1 MSCSPRLT
9 CLSLQITFN
18 KAGRRKD
25 EPGSRGFFLKQSD
38 ACLHQWLTGGKKMTW
53 GVSLA
58 DQTGFCTWRRNKVF
72 SYLRREWSWDFAG
85 ELKKKTGESLILFCC
100 TFWNYTK
107 KGGLMR
113 PCWGSGWRLK
123 LSKWGESIVRSLLLR
138 CLSFALNVQCV
149 RAFFRGN
156 VGVVQR
162 RGYTFTSRPAG
173 VPTVSRWHTQTHTHV
188 HKGINCVQFRI
199 LSYWPTATG
208 RLSRWRRPDQI
219 QGWLSRLGESNWKGS
234 LSPSLGG
241 GTDGPVTGQILVSGI
256 SL

>member
-1 MSCSPRLT
+1 
-9 CLSLQITFN
+9 
-18 KAGRRKD
+18 
-25 EPGSRGFFLKQSD
+25 
-38 ACLHQWLTGGKKMTW
+38 MTW

-173 VPTVSRWHTQTHTHV
+173 VPTVSRWHTQTHTHTCTKALIV
-188 HKGINCVQFRI
+188 CNSVFC
-199 LSYWPTATG
+199 PTGLLPPAV
-208 RLSRWRRPDQI
+208 SH
-219 QGWLSRLGESNWKGS
+219 
-234 LSPSLGG
+234 GG
-241 GTDGPVTGQILVSGI
+241 GVPIKFRAGCQDLVKVIERAVSAQVWGGARMVRSQVRYLCLGFLYKI
-256 SL
+256 HNIRMQGGAFWSQS